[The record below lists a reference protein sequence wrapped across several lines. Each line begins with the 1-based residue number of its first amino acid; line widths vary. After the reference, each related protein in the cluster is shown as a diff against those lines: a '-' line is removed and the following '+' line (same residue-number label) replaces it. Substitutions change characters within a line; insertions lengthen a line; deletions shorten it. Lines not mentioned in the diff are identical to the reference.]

1 MSQSGPVST
10 SQPSHQPPPVPL
22 DQHALSTASTDA
34 RHSALPSPAAPHGQP
49 STQQQSEAFQQALNT
64 IEVQGSSD
72 EDTFSDS
79 GYEESLN
86 SAFFSTS
93 TSITSS
99 VRHFDFE
106 NGRRYHAYR
115 QGAYLLPN
123 DDAEQERED
132 IKHATVLNVCG
143 GKLHFAPIPESGS
156 DTRILDIGTGT
167 GIWCVE
173 MGDRF
178 PSAQITGVDLS
189 PIQPDWVP
197 PNVHFII
204 DDIESEWLYPL
215 DHFDMVHA
223 RHMAMGIKNWEHVLS
238 SVYAHLKPGGWLE
251 FCEFDYWPS
260 CDDGTMTE
268 ANLHYKWHVLVTEG
282 LRKAGVDLHAALPLK
297 GRIERAG
304 FQNVTE
310 KVMKVPL
317 GHWPKNP
324 LLKKV
329 GAYMHAVLYDGLQG
343 MLFGLSVSSLV
354 LITPPGICMGP
365 LTRGLG
371 WTREEVELYLP
382 GVRKDLNDM
391 SVHTYYSLHVVT
403 AQKPYS

>member
-1 MSQSGPVST
+1 MDHRALSNDSRRNDHPPPPAPHYD
-10 SQPSHQPPPVPL
+10 QPS
-22 DQHALSTASTDA
+22 
-34 RHSALPSPAAPHGQP
+34 AA
-49 STQQQSEAFQQALNT
+49 QQSEAFQQALNT

-72 EDTFSDS
+72 EDTYSDS

-86 SAFFSTS
+86 SAFSSSTS
-93 TSITSS
+93 MSSS
-99 VRHFDFE
+99 VRHWDFE

-115 QGAYLLPN
+115 QGHYLLPN

-132 IKHATVLNVCG
+132 IKHATVLTVCG
-143 GKLHFAPIPESGS
+143 GKLHFAPIPENAP

-173 MGDRF
+173 MGDQY

-197 PNVHFII
+197 PNVNFMV
-204 DDIESEWLYPL
+204 DDIASEWLYPEN
-215 DHFDMVHA
+215 HFDMVHA
-223 RHMAMGIKNWEHVLS
+223 RHMGVAIKDWDHVLNS
-238 SVYAHLKPGGWLE
+238 AFTHLKPGAWLE

-268 ANLHYKWHVLVTEG
+268 DNLHYQWHVLVTEG
-282 LRKAGVDLHAALPLK
+282 MKKNDVDLHAALSLK
-297 GRIERAG
+297 RRVDRAG
-304 FQNVTE
+304 FENVTE
-310 KVMKVPL
+310 RIMKVPL

-329 GAYMHAVLYDGLQG
+329 GSYMHAVLYDGLQ
-343 MLFGLSVSSLV
+343 
-354 LITPPGICMGP
+354 GICMGP

-371 WTREEVELYLP
+371 WSRDQVELYLP
-382 GVRKDLNDM
+382 GVRKDLNNM
-391 SVHTYYSLHVVT
+391 SVHTYYSLHVIT
-403 AQKPYS
+403 AQKPYH